1 MNKTKF
7 HRWFKHQSFISK
19 SLLAVFICSLLLTT
33 VSFEVADYKHQHFYI
48 EQDNIINKTKGILGG
63 KSILNELESREIY
76 QMVQDHQNNY
86 PTYQFLAF
94 YPKEA
99 NKNSIYQ
106 YDSLL
111 ADASVDKAQY
121 VYPLHGQVKRG
132 FLADSFYV
140 TEVLEAGD
148 WYIVQQYHPTGG
160 YYYEVT
166 IVLLSLTIV
175 SLIIYL
181 FKEGWRYLKQGVRIY
196 KNA

>member
-48 EQDNIINKTKGILGG
+48 EQDNIINKTKDILAG
-63 KSILNELESREIY
+63 KSILNALESREIY

-121 VYPLHGQVKRG
+121 VYPLRGQVKRG

-181 FKEGWRYLKQGVRIY
+181 FKEGRRYLKQGVRIY